1 MSDEKLIHPVTGEV
15 LSPATPAATMVIF
28 RNNPEGGAP
37 LILMVERVKSM
48 VFAGGAVV
56 FPGGKVDD
64 HDRAFAG
71 IFDHGLDLHEAAAR
85 LAVIRE
91 TIEEAGLALALDG
104 VSNPADCAEA
114 RAALHDGASLKEI
127 CDDYGWTPRLD
138 QLVPWARWRPPSM
151 ETRVFD
157 TRFYLLDAGDTHLP
171 AVVDNTENRM
181 LFWDSAQGVLDR
193 LARKEVK
200 AIFPTVRNLE
210 RLALFQSFAETA
222 AHAAEYPS
230 ELMLTYVEERD
241 GVTHICIPE
250 GFGYPVTAEAITS
263 ALRG

>member
-28 RNNPEGGAP
+28 RNNPEGGPP

-71 IFDHGLDLHEAAAR
+71 ILDH
-85 LAVIRE
+85 
-91 TIEEAGLALALDG
+91 G

-210 RLALFQSFAETA
+210 RLALFQSFADTA